1 MKKGDVVLLP
11 LCAAT
16 RDPNAFVDASE
27 VILDR
32 QDNNHVAIGIGPH
45 RCLGSHLARREL
57 KVAFEEWHKRI
68 PDYRLPDDYEVLQHG
83 TMFGIDNLELVW

>member
-1 MKKGDVVLLP
+1 VLLP

-16 RDPNAFVDASE
+16 RDPDEFDDARH
-27 VILDR
+27 VVLDR
-32 QDNNHVAIGIGPH
+32 QHNNHVAFGIGPH

-68 PDYRLPDDYEVLQHG
+68 PDYHLPDDYQVLQHG
-83 TMFGIDNLELVW
+83 SMFGIDNLELVW